1 LRGMLQDSLG
11 HSLAADSAASGTNYD
26 WMQEFAEQAT
36 GVGATFRPAVIGFA
50 AVLDN
55 ANAFLDNTTRPYV
68 IAAAPFA
75 YVILW
80 IVLAGGIIGRYARDR
95 PVRAHG
101 FFAASGV
108 FFFRFVRLAIVQWVV
123 YGFLFG
129 SVHPLL
135 FGRLFARA
143 TRDMTVERDAF
154 LIRLSLYI
162 VFGALIAACS
172 L

>member
-1 LRGMLQDSLG
+1 AAWRDGARRTVAAPAIIAGVWLATLAIALPLALVLRGMLQDSLG

-68 IAAAPFA
+68 IAAAASA

-80 IVLAGGIIGRYARDR
+80 IFLAGGIIDRYARDR

-129 SVHPLL
+129 S
-135 FGRLFARA
+135 
-143 TRDMTVERDAF
+143 
-154 LIRLSLYI
+154 
-162 VFGALIAACS
+162 
-172 L
+172 